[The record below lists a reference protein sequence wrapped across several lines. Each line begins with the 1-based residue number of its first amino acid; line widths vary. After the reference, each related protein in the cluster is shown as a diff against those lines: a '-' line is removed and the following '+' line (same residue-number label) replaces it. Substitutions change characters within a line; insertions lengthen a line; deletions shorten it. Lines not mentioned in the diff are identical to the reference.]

1 LLGEALIVELTT
13 TLAAIVEM
21 STISSYTASM
31 GDDTTTHPEV
41 RWLSEAEQQAW
52 RRFINGTRRLMDQL
66 ERDLKTHGVSH
77 DDYGILVALSEAED
91 GRLRMAELA
100 DQSVESRSRLS
111 HHIGRM
117 ESKGLVRRESC
128 PGDRRGFFAVITDE
142 GRALMAETAPHHVAG
157 VRAYFLDQIEPGEL
171 EVMARAFTRI
181 DDTFGP
187 VGRCPGT

>member
-1 LLGEALIVELTT
+1 MADQPCSE
-13 TLAAIVEM
+13 
-21 STISSYTASM
+21 S
-31 GDDTTTHPEV
+31 EV
-41 RWLSEAEQQAW
+41 RWLTEAEQRAW
-52 RRFINGTRRLMDQL
+52 RGFITGTRRLLDLL

-77 DDYGILVALSEAED
+77 DDYGVLVALSEAEG

-100 DQSVESRSRLS
+100 ERSVESRSRLS

-157 VRAYFLDQIEPGEL
+157 VRAYFLDQLEPDEL

-181 DDTFGP
+181 DGAFGP
-187 VGRCPGT
+187 DGRCAGD